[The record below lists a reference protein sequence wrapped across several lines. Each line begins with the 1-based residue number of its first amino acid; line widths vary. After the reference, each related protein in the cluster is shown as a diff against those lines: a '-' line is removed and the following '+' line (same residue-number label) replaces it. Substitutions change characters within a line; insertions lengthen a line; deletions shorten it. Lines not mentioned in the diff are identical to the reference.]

1 MKTHFATTPSMI
13 CPSMSRGTAAL
24 AWLSLAA
31 GLLPVTLS
39 LVSSTA
45 DAATEYTLTGLLA
58 GGGYSNASGIN
69 DSGQIVGGSASA
81 SGAYAFLYSDGTL
94 TDLGTLA
101 GGTRS
106 YATGINNAGE
116 IVGASNTSSGKW
128 HAFAYSGSTMS
139 DLGTLGGSSS
149 YATGVN
155 GSGQVVG
162 YSATSSGDQHAFEY
176 SGGTMS
182 DLGTLGGSSSY
193 ATGIN
198 DSGQVVGRAATSAGD
213 THAFDYS
220 GGTMSD
226 LGTLGGSANYSGANG
241 INASGQIAGRTT
253 TPGGNTHAFLYNA
266 GVMADLGTPS
276 GGSYS
281 FAYGVNASG
290 QVVGYSE
297 TSSHVQTAFV
307 YSGGTISDLNSLIP
321 SGSGWTLTQAN
332 AINRY
337 GDIVGMGTNPNNRTE
352 AFLLMPTY
360 SDTTSVATGGQAA
373 SLLGGA
379 SQTNGVAVSF
389 SNVTSAGSLS
399 VAYQAVTSPTSTAS
413 QATFGYG
420 PISFTVPGSMLQ
432 LWDLHFTG
440 TFTGDATVTFGFDP
454 SLLPAGLN
462 PADLRLYH
470 YSGNQWVLLGDQVVN
485 TTTDTISA
493 LTPGFSPFA
502 LGEVVPGTAP
512 LALLA
517 VGSLALIGR
526 RRKAVA

>member
-31 GLLPVTLS
+31 GLLPVTLP

-81 SGAYAFLYSDGTL
+81 SGAYAFLYSAGTL

-162 YSATSSGDQHAFEY
+162 YSATSSGDQHAFE
-176 SGGTMS
+176 
-182 DLGTLGGSSSY
+182 
-193 ATGIN
+193 
-198 DSGQVVGRAATSAGD
+198 
-213 THAFDYS
+213 YS